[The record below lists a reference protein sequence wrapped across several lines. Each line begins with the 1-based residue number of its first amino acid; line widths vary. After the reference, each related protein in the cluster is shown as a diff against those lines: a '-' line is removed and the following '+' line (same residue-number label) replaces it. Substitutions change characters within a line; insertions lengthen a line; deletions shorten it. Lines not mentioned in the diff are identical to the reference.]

1 MPAINQ
7 FENENYSRIARVH
20 ARQYKPHPKLTP
32 WGYERLLPSESG
44 RSARDID
51 IRKLGTLDIGVY
63 TQHSNENKEVS
74 TTSALIRIIKKQVIW
89 LPTRVIWL
97 PTRVIWLP
105 TRVILEGVK

>member
-1 MPAINQ
+1 MLRRPVEI
-7 FENENYSRIARVH
+7 
-20 ARQYKPHPKLTP
+20 T
-32 WGYERLLPSESG
+32 SESG

-74 TTSALIRIIKKQVIW
+74 TTSALIRIIKKQ
-89 LPTRVIWL
+89 L
-97 PTRVIWLP
+97 IWLP